1 VVAWVV
7 VVEAVVVV
15 VVGVVVV
22 VEAVVVVVGVSH
34 VGRVIE
40 SWIRVT
46 SALRARSRPAMFA
59 PFPTVMD
66 VKAMIVPTKLEPDPR
81 VAELVTC
88 QKTLQ
93 AWAPLAST

>member
-1 VVAWVV
+1 VV
-7 VVEAVVVV
+7 AVVVV

-22 VEAVVVVVGVSH
+22 VVEVVVVVVGVSQ
-34 VGRVIE
+34 VGRVIV

-46 SALRARSRPAMFA
+46 SALRARSRPAIFT
-59 PFPTVMD
+59 PSPTVMD

-88 QKTLQ
+88 QKTLH